1 MNIKE
6 NIYKLSP
13 IWFQDILI
21 SVYGWKLYRMRYK
34 GIYSQELERL
44 KLRNI
49 SNIEKQKEIQNKMFM
64 DFLAYTIKYSPFYKE
79 FYKDVDLSQIKSVDD
94 IHLLPILDKQ

>member
-34 GIYSQELERL
+34 GIYSQEL
-44 KLRNI
+44 
-49 SNIEKQKEIQNKMFM
+49 
-64 DFLAYTIKYSPFYKE
+64 
-79 FYKDVDLSQIKSVDD
+79 
-94 IHLLPILDKQ
+94 